1 MYIETGTFWTAITI
15 LAVTCVVLLYK
26 VHNLEKKTDD
36 MIKRSVNT
44 TEMLENRIADLSD
57 LIDKDS
63 D

>member
-1 MYIETGTFWTAITI
+1 MYIETGTFWTAIVI
-15 LAVTCVVLLYK
+15 LAVTCIALLYK
-26 VHNLEKKTDD
+26 VHSLEKKTDD

-57 LIDKDS
+57 HIDKDG